1 MFALGGIL
9 LIIGNIIESSTV
21 GSRLHWIAIDNPNQ
35 SIGMIV
41 VIVGIIMII
50 GAIVPLILERYT
62 TE

>member
-9 LIIGNIIESSTV
+9 LIIGNVIESSTF
-21 GSRLHWIAIDNPNQ
+21 GSRLHWITIDNPNQ

-41 VIVGIIMII
+41 VVAGIVMII
-50 GAIVPLILERYT
+50 GAIIPLILEKYT